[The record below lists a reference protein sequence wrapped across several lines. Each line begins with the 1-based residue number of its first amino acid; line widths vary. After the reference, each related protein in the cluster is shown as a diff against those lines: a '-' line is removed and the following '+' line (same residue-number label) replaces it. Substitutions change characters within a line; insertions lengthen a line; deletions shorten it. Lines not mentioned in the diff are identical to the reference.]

1 MKMSTAGFGMTALRC
16 AIAAFFVAI
25 AGSVGAQTSE
35 VSIGIVNAISDTP
48 LLLADRKGYF
58 AEAGIKAKIIAFDG
72 GARMIAPLGS
82 GDLDV
87 GAGAPSAGFFNAFAR
102 DIQIRMVADKSSNSK
117 QYNFKTVMVR
127 KALWDSGQVRSLKDL
142 KGLKVGIGGGA
153 GGLDYA
159 LWDVV
164 LRSAG
169 IAPRDSD
176 VTAVNFPQQ
185 PLALQTG
192 AIDVSIVPEP
202 YVAMARKM
210 AAAVELA
217 PIADLVPMQQTG
229 VILYGRRLLENREIG
244 VRFMTAY
251 LRAVRDWT
259 RALKDGRL
267 AGPGAQEIIDLM
279 VANRMVADPAIFQE
293 IVPNWV
299 DPDGRISMES
309 LELAVAYFKREKLVA
324 ETVSLPAV
332 IDTRFLDEAL
342 RRIGRAQP

>member
-1 MKMSTAGFGMTALRC
+1 MSIAGYWMTALRC
-16 AIAAFFVAI
+16 AFVALF
-25 AGSVGAQTSE
+25 ATFSGGAGAQIAE

-48 LLLADRKGYF
+48 LVWADKKGYF
-58 AEAGIKAKIIAFDG
+58 ADEGIKARIIGFDG

-82 GDLDV
+82 GELDV

-127 KALWDSGQVRSLKDL
+127 KALWDTGRVRSLKDL

-164 LRSAG
+164 LASAG

-185 PLALQTG
+185 PMALQTG

-210 AAAVELA
+210 GAAVELA

-229 VILYGRRLLENREIG
+229 VILYGKRMLENREIG
-244 VRFMTAY
+244 VRFMKAY

-259 RALKDGRL
+259 RALQDGRL

-279 VANRMVADPAIFQE
+279 VANRMVADPAIFRD

-299 DPDGRISMES
+299 DPDGRISIES
-309 LELAVAYFKREKLVA
+309 LELTVAYFKREKLVA
-324 ETVSLPAV
+324 DNVSLAAV
-332 IDTRFLDEAL
+332 IDTGFLDEAL
-342 RRIGRAQP
+342 RRIGRAGP